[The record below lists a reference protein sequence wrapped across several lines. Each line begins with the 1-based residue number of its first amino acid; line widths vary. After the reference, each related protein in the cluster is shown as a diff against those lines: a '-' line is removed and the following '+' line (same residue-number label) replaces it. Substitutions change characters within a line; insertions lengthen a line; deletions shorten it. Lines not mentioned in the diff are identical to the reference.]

1 VLSVMIAEQKA
12 GTVERSCKNE
22 VFLVILQKKTKKNS
36 KVQILI
42 FLGFYENNL
51 KIQILD
57 SQSQQKIVAFQS
69 N

>member
-1 VLSVMIAEQKA
+1 MIAEQKA

-22 VFLVILQKKTKKNS
+22 VFFSYFTKKTKKNS